1 MMAGLPPFSGFLGKV
16 FILQAT
22 SNSPYQLL
30 IILTVLVVSLL
41 SIIAFTRVGFI
52 LFWRAT
58 KPEDNPIEPAYTTYQ
73 ALPEQAP
80 KRNDKTIYLLLVGLI
95 GYMVF
100 ASPIQKYTY
109 QTAMQI
115 QNNALYEQTL
125 LKTDE
130 HGQTISVQPFDSE
143 NLPETKYGG
152 ERVDPNAHLIPYL
165 ISEETLE
172 GEHIS
177 EYKQRQM
184 QQQHQA
190 EEQPNTERLEP
201 TVEP

>member
-1 MMAGLPPFSGFLGKV
+1 M
-16 FILQAT
+16 
-22 SNSPYQLL
+22 
-30 IILTVLVVSLL
+30 TVLVVSLL
-41 SIIAFTRVGFI
+41 SIIAFTRVGFVI
-52 LFWRAT
+52 FWRAT
-58 KPEDNPIEPAYTTYQ
+58 KPEDNPDEAAYAAYQ

-80 KRNDKTIYLLLVGLI
+80 KRNDKTIYLLLVGLMA
-95 GYMVF
+95 YMVF
-100 ASPIQKYTY
+100 AGPIQKYTY
-109 QTAMQI
+109 QTAEQI
-115 QNNALYEQTL
+115 QNNVLYEQTL

-177 EYKQRQM
+177 EYKKRQM
-184 QQQHQA
+184 QQQQQA
-190 EEQPNTERLEP
+190 EVNPNAESLQPM
-201 TVEP
+201 VEP

>member
-1 MMAGLPPFSGFLGKV
+1 M
-16 FILQAT
+16 
-22 SNSPYQLL
+22 
-30 IILTVLVVSLL
+30 L
-41 SIIAFTRVGFI
+41 S
-52 LFWRAT
+52 
-58 KPEDNPIEPAYTTYQ
+58 K
-73 ALPEQAP
+73 
-80 KRNDKTIYLLLVGLI
+80 
-95 GYMVF
+95 
-100 ASPIQKYTY
+100 
-109 QTAMQI
+109 
-115 QNNALYEQTL
+115 QTL

-177 EYKQRQM
+177 EYKQHQM

>member
-1 MMAGLPPFSGFLGKV
+1 MA
-16 FILQAT
+16 
-22 SNSPYQLL
+22 
-30 IILTVLVVSLL
+30 
-41 SIIAFTRVGFI
+41 
-52 LFWRAT
+52 
-58 KPEDNPIEPAYTTYQ
+58 
-73 ALPEQAP
+73 
-80 KRNDKTIYLLLVGLI
+80 
-95 GYMVF
+95 YMVF
-100 ASPIQKYTY
+100 AGPIQKYTY
-109 QTAMQI
+109 QTAEQI

-177 EYKQRQM
+177 EYKN
-184 QQQHQA
+184 A
-190 EEQPNTERLEP
+190 KCNSNNRLKWIPMLKAYNRWWSLKHEK
-201 TVEP
+201 TSF